1 MEVHTMKK
9 KKAIS
14 MKNAVINFGDEITIS
29 EISKEDIK
37 EYKLID
43 ILGLF
48 ADDTNLSINISVDEE
63 I

>member
-1 MEVHTMKK
+1 MKK